1 MVEIIA
7 ASRSHVGNDGVGTS
21 ITAPGPLPPLGVEN
35 TYSLSLWFMIHPKF
49 TFSVGHGLSLLDGL
63 CH

>member
-1 MVEIIA
+1 MVEITA

-35 TYSLSLWFMIHPKF
+35 TYSLSLWFMIC
-49 TFSVGHGLSLLDGL
+49 HGLSLLDRL

>member
-1 MVEIIA
+1 MVEVTA

-35 TYSLSLWFMIHPKF
+35 TYSCSCG
-49 TFSVGHGLSLLDGL
+49 S
-63 CH
+63 